1 MSTQQN
7 IFDHVWDY
15 FLTDKNDFG
24 WNEAGG
30 LCEYRTPDGAKCAI
44 GCMIPDEYYDKNME
58 GNSADDLFGD
68 VYRDIDLTGHIE
80 ERFGSIRDVPNSF
93 FDRLQHVH
101 DHAAECGH
109 GKTKE
114 EVRDTFRQ
122 YMTNVANEIG
132 LDIPC

>member
-1 MSTQQN
+1 MSTHQN
-7 IFDHVWDY
+7 IFNHVWNY
-15 FLTDKNDFG
+15 FLIKNNKFG
-24 WNEAGG
+24 YNYASGI
-30 LCEYRTPDGAKCAI
+30 CEYRTTSGDKCAI
-44 GCMIPDEYYDKNME
+44 GCMIPDDEYHIHME
-58 GNSADDLFGD
+58 GCTASELFGTD
-68 VYRDIDLTGHIE
+68 GYECDLTECIE
-80 ERFGSIRDVPNSF
+80 EQFGSIRDVPNSF

-132 LDIPC
+132 LDIP

>member
-58 GNSADDLFGD
+58 GNTASELFGD
-68 VYRDIDLTGHIE
+68 PDLTGIVE
-80 ERFGSIRDVPNSF
+80 EQFGSIRDVPPSF
-93 FDRLQHVH
+93 FNKLQHAH
-101 DHAAECGH
+101 DHAAECEVRGEQ
-109 GKTKE
+109 G

-132 LDIPC
+132 LDIP